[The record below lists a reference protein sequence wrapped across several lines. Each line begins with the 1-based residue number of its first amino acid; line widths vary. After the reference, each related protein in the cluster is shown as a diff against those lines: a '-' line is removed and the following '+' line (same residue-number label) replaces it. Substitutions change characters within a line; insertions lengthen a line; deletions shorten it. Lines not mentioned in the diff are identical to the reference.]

1 VTLSAEFDMTS
12 VSGATATVMEGA
24 TTRTDFTLTSTIAR
38 RVDVTMAANLV
49 ANTMY
54 TVTVS
59 NLKDTFGVVLDPIV
73 LQFTTAP

>member
-1 VTLSAEFDMTS
+1 
-12 VSGATATVMEGA
+12 
-24 TTRTDFTLTSTIAR
+24 
-38 RVDVTMAANLV
+38 MAANLV